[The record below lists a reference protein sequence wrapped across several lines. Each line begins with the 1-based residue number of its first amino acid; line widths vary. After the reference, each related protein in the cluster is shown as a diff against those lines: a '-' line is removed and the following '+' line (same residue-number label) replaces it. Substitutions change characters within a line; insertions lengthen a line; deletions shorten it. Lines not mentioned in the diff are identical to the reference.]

1 VGQRAER
8 ERLIRERT
16 ALVDVT
22 PGDEHRLSGPAK
34 EALEHRPAAASLPA
48 VDVRARWERDEL
60 AAQEPQRVEDAF
72 DRARRQQDERELWRR
87 R

>member
-1 VGQRAER
+1 MRWPPSAVGQRAER

-48 VDVRARWERDEL
+48 VELGRAARL
-60 AAQEPQRVEDAF
+60 A
-72 DRARRQQDERELWRR
+72 L
-87 R
+87 